1 MIKQHR
7 LITALLTFVF
17 LISAFSF
24 SAYAVGEDVGDP
36 SSGGGDSSSII
47 EPPTYAPPVESDP
60 QSSQSYVSSD
70 TSQYNPDYS
79 SSYYY
84 DESDNYSSNNYDYN
98 DNHNYDYDDN
108 NQSSELYVGG
118 GQTYD
123 PPASTAASVPVY
135 DVDSRK
141 IDDSVLS
148 SKDWK
153 DIQASLNN
161 AGDSNSGDD
170 DFSFIKNNDSK
181 LNNGDWMLFLGI
193 ALIILS
199 IAGISYVVVTII
211 KQRKGVIAG
220 NFNRSRMPGRAKS
233 RNAVARRPQNN
244 RNDNAYRAS
253 KRMQEK
259 ELERSRKYNTAEVH
273 IPKSS
278 SGKRYKNGGRRYK

>member
-7 LITALLTFVF
+7 LITALLTFIF
-17 LISAFSF
+17 CITAFSF
-24 SAYAVGEDVGDP
+24 TAYAVGENTGDQP
-36 SSGGGDSSSII
+36 SGGDDTSSII

-60 QSSQSYVSSD
+60 QSSQSDVSSD
-70 TSQYNPDYS
+70 TPQDNPDYNNS
-79 SSYYY
+79 SNYYSEPDY
-84 DESDNYSSNNYDYN
+84 YSSNDYDYN
-98 DNHNYDYDDN
+98 DNS
-108 NQSSELYVGG
+108 QSSELYVGG

-199 IAGISYVVVTII
+199 IAGISYVVIEII
-211 KQRKGVIAG
+211 KQRKGVTVG
-220 NFNRSRMPGRAKS
+220 GFSHRKMPGRVKS
-233 RNAVARRPQNN
+233 RNAVAHRPQSNH
-244 RNDNAYRAS
+244 NDAAYRSYQKA
-253 KRMQEK
+253 QEK

-273 IPKSS
+273 VPKNS
-278 SGKRYKNGGRRYK
+278 SGKRYKNGVRRYK

>member
-7 LITALLTFVF
+7 LITALLTFIF
-17 LISAFSF
+17 CITAFSF
-24 SAYAVGEDVGDP
+24 TAYAVGENTGDQP
-36 SSGGGDSSSII
+36 SGGDDTSSII

-60 QSSQSYVSSD
+60 QSSQSDVSSD
-70 TSQYNPDYS
+70 TPQYNPDYNNS
-79 SSYYY
+79 SNYYSKPDY
-84 DESDNYSSNNYDYN
+84 YSSNDYDYN
-98 DNHNYDYDDN
+98 DNS
-108 NQSSELYVGG
+108 QSSELYVGG

-135 DVDSRK
+135 DVDSKK

-199 IAGISYVVVTII
+199 IAGISYVVIEII
-211 KQRKGVIAG
+211 KQRKGVTVG
-220 NFNRSRMPGRAKS
+220 GFSHRKMPGRVKS
-233 RNAVARRPQNN
+233 RNAVAHRPQSNH
-244 RNDNAYRAS
+244 NDAAYRSYQKA
-253 KRMQEK
+253 QEK

-273 IPKSS
+273 VPKNS

>member
-7 LITALLTFVF
+7 LITALLTFIF
-17 LISAFSF
+17 CITAFSF
-24 SAYAVGEDVGDP
+24 TAYAVGENTGDQP
-36 SSGGGDSSSII
+36 SGGDDTSSII

-60 QSSQSYVSSD
+60 QSSQSDVSSD
-70 TSQYNPDYS
+70 TPQYNPDYNNS
-79 SSYYY
+79 SNYYSEPDY
-84 DESDNYSSNNYDYN
+84 YSSNDYDYN
-98 DNHNYDYDDN
+98 DNS
-108 NQSSELYVGG
+108 QSSELYVGG

-135 DVDSRK
+135 DVDSKK

-199 IAGISYVVVTII
+199 IAGISYVVIEII
-211 KQRKGVIAG
+211 KQRKGVTVG
-220 NFNRSRMPGRAKS
+220 GFSHRKMPGRVKS
-233 RNAVARRPQNN
+233 RNAVAHRPQSNH
-244 RNDNAYRAS
+244 NDAAYRSYQKA
-253 KRMQEK
+253 QEK

-273 IPKSS
+273 VPKNS
-278 SGKRYKNGGRRYK
+278 SGMRYKNGGRRYK

>member
-7 LITALLTFVF
+7 LITALLTFIF
-17 LISAFSF
+17 CITAFSF
-24 SAYAVGEDVGDP
+24 TAYAVGANTGDQP
-36 SSGGGDSSSII
+36 SGGDDTSSII

-60 QSSQSYVSSD
+60 QSSQSDVSSD
-70 TSQYNPDYS
+70 TPQYNPDYNNS
-79 SSYYY
+79 SNYYSEPDY
-84 DESDNYSSNNYDYN
+84 YSSNDYDYN
-98 DNHNYDYDDN
+98 DNS
-108 NQSSELYVGG
+108 QSSELYVGG

-135 DVDSRK
+135 DVDSKK

-199 IAGISYVVVTII
+199 IAGISYVVIEII
-211 KQRKGVIAG
+211 KQRKGVTVG
-220 NFNRSRMPGRAKS
+220 GFSHRKMPGRVKS
-233 RNAVARRPQNN
+233 RNAVAHRPQSNH
-244 RNDNAYRAS
+244 NDAAYRSYQKA
-253 KRMQEK
+253 QEK

-273 IPKSS
+273 VPKNS

>member
-7 LITALLTFVF
+7 LITALLTFIF
-17 LISAFSF
+17 CITAFSF
-24 SAYAVGEDVGDP
+24 TAYAVGENTGDQP
-36 SSGGGDSSSII
+36 SGGDDTSSII

-60 QSSQSYVSSD
+60 QSSQSDVSSD
-70 TSQYNPDYS
+70 PPQYNPDYNNS
-79 SSYYY
+79 SNYYSEPDY
-84 DESDNYSSNNYDYN
+84 YSSNDYDYN
-98 DNHNYDYDDN
+98 DNS
-108 NQSSELYVGG
+108 QSSELYVGG

-135 DVDSRK
+135 DVDSKK

-199 IAGISYVVVTII
+199 IAGISYVVIEII
-211 KQRKGVIAG
+211 KQRKGVTVG
-220 NFNRSRMPGRAKS
+220 GFSHRKMPGRVKS
-233 RNAVARRPQNN
+233 RNAVAHRPQSNH
-244 RNDNAYRAS
+244 NDAAYRSYQKA
-253 KRMQEK
+253 QEK

-273 IPKSS
+273 VPKNS

>member
-7 LITALLTFVF
+7 LITALLTFIF
-17 LISAFSF
+17 CITAFSF
-24 SAYAVGEDVGDP
+24 TAYAVGENTGDQP
-36 SSGGGDSSSII
+36 SGGDDTSSII

-60 QSSQSYVSSD
+60 QSSQSDVSSD
-70 TSQYNPDYS
+70 TPQDNPDYNNS
-79 SSYYY
+79 SNYYSEPDY
-84 DESDNYSSNNYDYN
+84 YSSNDYDYN
-98 DNHNYDYDDN
+98 DNNNYNDN
-108 NQSSELYVGG
+108 SQSSELYVGG

-135 DVDSRK
+135 DVDSKK

-199 IAGISYVVVTII
+199 IAGISYVVIEII
-211 KQRKGVIAG
+211 KQRKGVTVG
-220 NFNRSRMPGRAKS
+220 GFSHRKMPGRVKS
-233 RNAVARRPQNN
+233 RNAVAHRPQSNH
-244 RNDNAYRAS
+244 NDAAYRSYQKA
-253 KRMQEK
+253 QEK

-273 IPKSS
+273 IPKNS

>member
-7 LITALLTFVF
+7 LITALLTFIF
-17 LISAFSF
+17 CITAFSF
-24 SAYAVGEDVGDP
+24 TAYAVGENTGDQP
-36 SSGGGDSSSII
+36 SGGDDTSSII

-60 QSSQSYVSSD
+60 QSSQSDVSSD
-70 TSQYNPDYS
+70 TPQYNPDYNNS
-79 SSYYY
+79 SNYYSEPDY
-84 DESDNYSSNNYDYN
+84 YSSNDYDYN
-98 DNHNYDYDDN
+98 DNS
-108 NQSSELYVGG
+108 QSSELYVGG

-135 DVDSRK
+135 DVDSKK

-199 IAGISYVVVTII
+199 IAGISYVVIEII
-211 KQRKGVIAG
+211 KQRKGVTVG
-220 NFNRSRMPGRAKS
+220 GFSHRKMPGRVKS
-233 RNAVARRPQNN
+233 RNAVAHRPQSNH
-244 RNDNAYRAS
+244 NDAAYRSYQKA
-253 KRMQEK
+253 QEK

-273 IPKSS
+273 VPKNS
-278 SGKRYKNGGRRYK
+278 SGKRYKNGSRRYK

>member
-7 LITALLTFVF
+7 LITALLTFIF
-17 LISAFSF
+17 CITAFSF
-24 SAYAVGEDVGDP
+24 TAYAVGENTGDQP
-36 SSGGGDSSSII
+36 SGGDDTSSII

-60 QSSQSYVSSD
+60 QSSQSDVSSD
-70 TSQYNPDYS
+70 TPQYNPDYNNS
-79 SSYYY
+79 SNYYSEPDY
-84 DESDNYSSNNYDYN
+84 YSSNDYDYN
-98 DNHNYDYDDN
+98 DNS
-108 NQSSELYVGG
+108 QSSELYVGG

-135 DVDSRK
+135 DVDSKK

-199 IAGISYVVVTII
+199 IAGISYVVIEII
-211 KQRKGVIAG
+211 KQRKGVTVG
-220 NFNRSRMPGRAKS
+220 GFSHRKMPGRVKS
-233 RNAVARRPQNN
+233 RNAVAHRPQSNH
-244 RNDNAYRAS
+244 NDAAYRSYQKA
-253 KRMQEK
+253 QEK

-273 IPKSS
+273 VPKNS